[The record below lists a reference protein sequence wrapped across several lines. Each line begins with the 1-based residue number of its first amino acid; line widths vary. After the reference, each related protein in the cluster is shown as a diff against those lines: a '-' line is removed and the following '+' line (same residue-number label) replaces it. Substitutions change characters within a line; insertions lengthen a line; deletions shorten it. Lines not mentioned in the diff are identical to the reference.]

1 MKYLI
6 LALLLIS
13 VTTVSPSSDV
23 IFSEHF
29 ADPTVMTYMN
39 SNDPKQLVALTSK
52 TTAGQRL
59 IWFAIPFQ
67 DAFESNDA
75 IDHQDFLIV
84 DPTQMRVI
92 GMLA

>member
-52 TTAGQRL
+52 TTAG
-59 IWFAIPFQ
+59 
-67 DAFESNDA
+67 
-75 IDHQDFLIV
+75 
-84 DPTQMRVI
+84 
-92 GMLA
+92 